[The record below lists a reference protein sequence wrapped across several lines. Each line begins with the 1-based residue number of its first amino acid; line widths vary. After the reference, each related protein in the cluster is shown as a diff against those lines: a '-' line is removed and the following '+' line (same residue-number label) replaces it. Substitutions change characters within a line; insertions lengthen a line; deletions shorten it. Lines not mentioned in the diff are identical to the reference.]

1 MSIKANFPT
10 ELRDWIEHNLT
21 RGVAPQIIVQELVGL
36 KTAPELAA
44 AMVEAVSSAILHG
57 APLPG
62 TIIEIGG
69 APISYTPEPLRIP
82 NQATIQLG
90 DRKVHVIARLH
101 RPAAVLLD
109 HFLDKDECEALI
121 ELAKPRL
128 QHSTVVDPVTGNNI
142 VAGHRSSDGMFFQ
155 LGETPLLERIE
166 ARIALLT
173 GLPVEHGEGLQMLHY
188 EIGAE
193 STPHVDYLMT
203 RNPTNLESIARS
215 GQRIG
220 TFLMY
225 LNDVE
230 AGGETAFPQ
239 IGWSV
244 TPRRGQA
251 LYFEYGNRQDY
262 CDPSSLHASLPV
274 RAGNKWLA
282 SKWIRS
288 RRFVPRGTT

>member
-1 MSIKANFPT
+1 MSIKANFPI

-21 RGVAPQIIVQELVGL
+21 RGVEPQAIIHELVTR

-44 AMVEAVSSAILHG
+44 TMVDAVASAILHG
-57 APLPG
+57 AALPG
-62 TIIEIGG
+62 PSIEVGG
-69 APISYTPEPLRIP
+69 APIIYAPESLRLP
-82 NQATIQLG
+82 DTATIQLG
-90 DRKVHVIARLH
+90 DRTVQVIARL
-101 RPAAVLLD
+101 RQPAAVLLD
-109 HFLDKDECEALI
+109 HFLDDAECDALI
-121 ELAKPRL
+121 ALAQPRL
-128 QHSTVVDPVTGNNI
+128 QRSTVVDPVTGNNI

-203 RNPTNLESIARS
+203 RNQTNQESIARS
-215 GQRIG
+215 GQRVG

-230 AGGETAFPQ
+230 AGGETVFPQ

-251 LYFEYGNRQDY
+251 LYFEYGNRLGY

-274 RAGNKWLA
+274 RAGDKWLA

-288 RRFVPRGTT
+288 RRFVPRSTT